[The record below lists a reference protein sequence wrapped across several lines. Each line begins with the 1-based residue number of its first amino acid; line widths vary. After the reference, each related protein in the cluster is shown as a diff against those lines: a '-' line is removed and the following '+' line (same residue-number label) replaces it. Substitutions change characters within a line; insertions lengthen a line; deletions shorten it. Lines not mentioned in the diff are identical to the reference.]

1 MTHRSVLWARENRE
15 RQRASQA
22 RHRAQPH
29 VIEQRRTKDA
39 DRRAAARVFTDAAK
53 AKPCADCGVQ
63 YPPYVM
69 DLDHVR
75 GEKLFVLSKGYNHS
89 PEAQLAE
96 IEKCDV
102 VCTNCH
108 RERTHVRRTHP

>member
-1 MTHRSVLWARENRE
+1 MTHRSTVWARANRE
-15 RQRASQA
+15 HQRANQA
-22 RHRAQPH
+22 RHRAKPEVQAH
-29 VIEQRRTKDA
+29 RQAHDA
-39 DRRAAARVFTDAAK
+39 ERRATARAITDNAK
-53 AKPCADCGVQ
+53 ACPCVDCGVQ

-89 PEAQLAE
+89 VEAQLAE

-108 RERTHVRRTHP
+108 RERTHVRRTHA